1 MARLMVKELVEK
13 LLAPQGTGV
22 FRFALAWCI
31 TEHYSS
37 TSSKTVPAVMEFI
50 T

>member
-1 MARLMVKELVEK
+1 MARLMVKALVEK
-13 LLAPQGTGV
+13 LLTPQGTGV
-22 FRFALAWCI
+22 FRFALAGCI

-37 TSSKTVPAVMEFI
+37 ASSKTVSVVMEFI